1 MFLEGE
7 DIPVESDIRT
17 AELYFIRFVARL
29 GNEIAVV
36 AFANACRLAA
46 PGAFSAIAR
55 VMSVQMV
62 SFCLCLWSK

>member
-1 MFLEGE
+1 MFLDGE
-7 DIPVESDIRT
+7 DIPADNDIRT
-17 AELYFIRFVARL
+17 AELYFVRFVARL

-55 VMSVQMV
+55 IMSVQMV
-62 SFCLCLWSK
+62 NYYICPWQ